1 MSEDIAKLKT
11 PPFVILK
18 GLSNKLNLVF
28 TFEHRHLKICHTI
41 QNFSW
46 KMCNDQLL
54 YSAPNKV
61 ESKVYYMC
69 IQNKNKNKKNKQSE
83 LQNHLKKQQGMNT
96 TKPVIDYDFY
106 LYTHCC
112 NLPTSHQSH
121 HTVWTVSEIQPC
133 FSLLF
138 HLLFSSHFSSI
149 SHTSLLLLAVKER
162 KKI

>member
-1 MSEDIAKLKT
+1 MINCYIQLQTRLKAKCTTCVYKT
-11 PPFVILK
+11 KTKTKKTNNLNYKITWKNSREWTP
-18 GLSNKLNLVF
+18 LSLSL
-28 TFEHRHLKICHTI
+28 II
-41 QNFSW
+41 
-46 KMCNDQLL
+46 
-54 YSAPNKV
+54 
-61 ESKVYYMC
+61 
-69 IQNKNKNKKNKQSE
+69 
-83 LQNHLKKQQGMNT
+83 
-96 TKPVIDYDFY
+96 DFY

-162 KKI
+162 KKIWNKFKQTNKQTNKNWHHQIKISTNCSLWP